1 IYDAPLTT
9 TFKRLKIFS
18 LSSLALSC
26 SFAPL
31 IFIIESQLPFFART
45 CLAFMAVSTSGLST
59 AMIAWVTR
67 PYVTTLRRIDPA
79 NNGGSKGIEL
89 VTAGWRLQP
98 RITRIYDTGFLTD
111 TKRPFATWQLADEL
125 VLPSDDAKAVPAS
138 REETIAETFDGDGN
152 LIGSWVVTWDAEG
165 NNTVGNCR
173 AVGKV
178 VK

>member
-98 RITRIYDTGFLTD
+98 RILRIGELAQTFRCSSRQPLLPRYLGQRQSDRCAV
-111 TKRPFATWQLADEL
+111 RPAYSWYHRIWGKCSSGVFRVCKGVGGVVDKVEECDAASPN
-125 VLPSDDAKAVPAS
+125 VDD
-138 REETIAETFDGDGN
+138 
-152 LIGSWVVTWDAEG
+152 
-165 NNTVGNCR
+165 
-173 AVGKV
+173 
-178 VK
+178 